1 MVTQHRG
8 QSHPASSVFV
18 FQNRYLT
25 QFAILTNSH
34 NSIDFSIQKY
44 ILGTA
49 CKSGVIRFKRL
60 PQLTLWMVVVGFGN
74 LQSCSDSYP
83 KIILLPLVSLI
94 RHQYN
99 ILLGLTQQIGSGV
112 NGQLLWNSAWQFC
125 FCETLDPRSCS
136 FCPEDQILKIFVA
149 LMRWQCPN
157 LTSVTQDLIKM

>member
-1 MVTQHRG
+1 MFKMLFWKFFIDDNSYWYFISISCFLSRFIFING
-8 QSHPASSVFV
+8 F
-18 FQNRYLT
+18 YLI
-25 QFAILTNSH
+25 FL
-34 NSIDFSIQKY
+34 
-44 ILGTA
+44 
-49 CKSGVIRFKRL
+49 VRFPNCYWKH
-60 PQLTLWMVVVGFGN
+60 FGN

-157 LTSVTQDLIKM
+157 PTSVTQDLIKM